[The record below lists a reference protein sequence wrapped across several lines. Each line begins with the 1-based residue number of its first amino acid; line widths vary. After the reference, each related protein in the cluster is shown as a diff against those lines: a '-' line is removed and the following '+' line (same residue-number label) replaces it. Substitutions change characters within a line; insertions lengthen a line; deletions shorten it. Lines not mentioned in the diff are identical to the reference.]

1 MQVITNLSFYY
12 ELRSLLLAGFQWWK
26 TYLLVKSSF
35 LYMVAPFMCGFFPLG
50 VESAVE
56 WKKNSKSKV

>member
-35 LYMVAPFMCGFFPLG
+35 LYMVAVWFFPLG

>member
-35 LYMVAPFMCGFFPLG
+35 LYMVAVWFFPLG

-56 WKKNSKSKV
+56 WKKK